1 MAGRSKQEI
10 HKLRTAL
17 NTKTDESNN
26 LSSNSTFLNQPFLT
40 SIHVSKSCFSS
51 LPFIRIQ
58 RIDKNRLVPLM
69 STENK
74 SQPEKALALQVKT
87 IGLIV
92 NPVAGMGGAV
102 GLKGT
107 DGKAIVARAMSL
119 GAKPVAPVRAQAFLS
134 ELKPVE
140 QDIRLIVGAGS
151 MGEDE
156 AKGSGFVCEV
166 LGARKKE
173 TGAGDT
179 VAIAKKMVDA
189 GVALLVFCGGD
200 GTARDIQKT
209 VNMNVP
215 VLGVPTGVKM
225 HSAVF
230 ALTPQAAARVVIRF
244 LYEALP
250 LREAEV
256 MDVDEKAFREG
267 RVSAALYGY
276 VLAPYEPHLI
286 QANKVASPMTET
298 ELRNHAAIG
307 VYIIENMKPDVFYI
321 IGPGTTTRTIGDLL
335 DAKKTLLGVDLFCN
349 KKIVAN
355 DVNEKQILEA
365 IEGKP
370 AQIIVTPIGGQGF
383 IFGRGNQ
390 QISPKVIYRVGF
402 ENIILVATESKLRRL
417 TALRVDTG
425 DPNLDAAF
433 RERKIKA
440 VADYKTEYE
449 MQVE

>member
-1 MAGRSKQEI
+1 
-10 HKLRTAL
+10 
-17 NTKTDESNN
+17 
-26 LSSNSTFLNQPFLT
+26 
-40 SIHVSKSCFSS
+40 
-51 LPFIRIQ
+51 
-58 RIDKNRLVPLM
+58 M

-74 SQPEKALALQVKT
+74 SQPERALTLQVKA

-107 DGKAIVARAMSL
+107 DGKAIVNRAKSL

-134 ELKPVE
+134 ELKPVKSGV
-140 QDIRLIVGAGS
+140 RLVVGAGS

-156 AKGSGFVCEV
+156 AKSSGFTYEV

-173 TGAGDT
+173 TAAEDT
-179 VAIAKKMVDA
+179 VVIAKKMLDA
-189 GVALLVFCGGD
+189 DVALLVFCGGD
-200 GTARDIQKT
+200 GTARDILRA
-209 VNMNVP
+209 VGMALP

-230 ALTPQAAARVVIRF
+230 AVNPQAAARVVMRF

-250 LREAEV
+250 IREAEV

-267 RVSAALYGY
+267 RVSAELYGY
-276 VLAPYEPHLI
+276 VIAPYEPHLI
-286 QANKVASPMTET
+286 QANKVASPMTES

-307 VYIIENMKPDVFYI
+307 VYIIETMKPDVIYI

-335 DAKKTLLGVDLFCN
+335 DAKKTLLGVDLFYN

-365 IEGKP
+365 IGEKP
-370 AQIIVTPIGGQGF
+370 VQIIVTPIGGQGF

-390 QISPKVIYRVGF
+390 QISPEVIRRVGLD
-402 ENIILVATESKLRRL
+402 NIIVVATEGKLRSL
-417 TALRVDTG
+417 ESLKVDTG

-433 RERKIKA
+433 RERKIKV
-440 VADYKTEYE
+440 VADYKTEYA
-449 MQVE
+449 MRVE